1 MIKNYFKTAWR
12 SLIRNKAYATINIA
26 GLSLGIACSIVIFSI
41 VAHHLSFENF
51 NHNKDRI
58 YRVGTEVRGE
68 HTFYSHGSPAP
79 LAKAMRNDYSF
90 AERSARVEVFWGM
103 PVSVESSNN
112 DIKKFKE
119 NNGIAI
125 TTADFFGIFNF
136 PLAEGDIKTAL
147 NEPNTAVITQKLARK
162 YFGHEDVIGKTIRI
176 NNTVN
181 AKITG
186 ILRDIPLNTDRVQ
199 EIYVSDKNLKDF
211 SDWQAKDDSWGGFTS
226 ECNTFLLLKQGVAAN
241 AVEKVFP
248 QVMEKYYANNNN
260 KNVFRFHLQPL
271 RDIHFNADYGGY
283 ADKKYLWA
291 AAFIGLFLIVTAC
304 VNFINLATA
313 QASNRSKEI
322 GVRKVLGGM
331 RMQLFWQF
339 IAETTI
345 ITLFATLLAMGFAK
359 LSLPFVNTLFKV
371 QLAINPFMNTW
382 LLLFLVAIVLV
393 VVFLSGSYPGLILS
407 GFKPAVALK
416 GKLSREKTAGFS
428 MRKVLVIVQFSISQ
442 MLIIGTI
449 VIASQMNFSKH
460 SDLGFD
466 KDNIVMLPVPVHD
479 SIGRIKMKWLINRLK
494 EIPSVKDASL
504 CMEPP
509 SSDHSNTNGIRYDN
523 DSEERPWS
531 VNPKPIDENY
541 LSLFNLKLV
550 AGRNIYPS
558 DTTNQYIVNEV
569 VVQKLG
575 MRSAQEII
583 NKNISLNGVTAPVVG
598 VVKNF
603 YDKSFRL
610 DINPVVLFPALNV
623 VEHCAVKMN
632 VQDTRSGLATIA
644 KVWNDIYPQYVYE
657 HEFLDAKLDKYYEF
671 DDTILKLIE
680 TFAGIAILIGCL
692 GLYGLVSFMASQ
704 KTKEIGIRKVLG
716 AGVKSILWMF
726 GKEFSQLLFIA
737 FVIAAPIAWWFM
749 NRYLQDFKFRIQIG
763 MGVFALSIAITLL
776 IAFSTIT
783 FRSLKAA
790 MANPVKSLRTE

>member
-79 LAKAMRNDYSF
+79 LAKAMRNDYAF
-90 AERSARVEVFWGM
+90 AERAARVEVFWGM

-125 TTADFFGIFNF
+125 TTADFFDIFNF

-226 ECNTFLLLKQGVAAN
+226 ECNTFLLLKQGVAAD

-260 KNVFRFHLQPL
+260 KNVFKFHLQPL
-271 RDIHFNADYGGY
+271 KDIHFNADYGGY

-610 DINPVVLFPALNV
+610 NINPVVMFPALHG

-632 VQDTRSGLATIA
+632 VQDARSGLTTIA

-657 HEFLDAKLDKYYEF
+657 HEFLDKKLDKYYEF

-692 GLYGLVSFMASQ
+692 GLYGLVSFMAAQ

-716 AGVKSILWMF
+716 AGVSSILWMF
-726 GKEFSQLLFIA
+726 GKEFSRLLFIA

-749 NRYLQDFKFRIQIG
+749 NRYLQDFKFRIGIG
-763 MGVFALSIAITLL
+763 MGVFVLAIAITLL
-776 IAFSTIT
+776 IAFATVS

-790 MANPVKSLRTE
+790 CANPVKNLRTE